1 MSVCSWIIVGVS
13 AALIV
18 WLTASMMLIDDDID
32 EESED

>member
-18 WLTASMMLIDDDID
+18 WLTVSMVMIDDDID
-32 EESED
+32 ESED

>member
-18 WLTASMMLIDDDID
+18 WLTASMLMIDDDID
-32 EESED
+32 ESED

>member
-32 EESED
+32 ESED

>member
-18 WLTASMMLIDDDID
+18 WLTASMLMIDDDMD
-32 EESED
+32 ESED